1 MSSVEENLHLA
12 VKNMD
17 MECPTEIKELLKV
30 LYNLSS
36 SETEVMYYLCDEEA
50 RASEIADDLGK
61 DRSTVQRYLSKLRTA
76 GLVKRDSKVEEGK
89 RGRYYIYSVPDKDE
103 MKEEVRTKMDEWED
117 EKLDVLDEI

>member
-1 MSSVEENLHLA
+1 
-12 VKNMD
+12 MD

-117 EKLDVLDEI
+117 EKLDLLDEI